1 MARVRK
7 TTKMVMLKG
16 HGGHGDGNDGPYDD
30 GCDANAVKC

>member
-16 HGGHGDGNDGPYDD
+16 HGGHGDGPYDD